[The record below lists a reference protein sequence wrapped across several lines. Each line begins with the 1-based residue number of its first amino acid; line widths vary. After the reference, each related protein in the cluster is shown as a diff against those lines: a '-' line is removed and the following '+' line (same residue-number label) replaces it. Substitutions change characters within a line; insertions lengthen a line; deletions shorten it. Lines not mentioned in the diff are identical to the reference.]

1 MHLRPQVPAH
11 LRRPGMFRLEL
22 DVIYPGDLRTRRR
35 AHLWLLPQVRP
46 HADRLPPRT
55 VRGRPKSARGI
66 AGIGAPMIDVH
77 GENGAPDMRTMSES
91 YVSRHGEM
99 GYRTGI
105 MGAGALPAVSL
116 EMKGKIRVEC
126 AAFHSQT
133 DYMWPS
139 FG

>member
-1 MHLRPQVPAH
+1 MT
-11 LRRPGMFRLEL
+11 
-22 DVIYPGDLRTRRR
+22 DT
-35 AHLWLLPQVRP
+35 
-46 HADRLPPRT
+46 
-55 VRGRPKSARGI
+55 
-66 AGIGAPMIDVH
+66 H
-77 GENGAPDMRTMSES
+77 GENGAPDMRSAISKS
-91 YVSRHGEM
+91 YENRHEGM

-126 AAFHSQT
+126 AASHSQT